1 MKQFE
6 EITEDDPLD
15 PKKSKIRE
23 FEEERTSLIS
33 KSKETEVFRSA
44 RTGVLPPG
52 IQVKT
57 WFDDDHAWA
66 YGMAVYIPSLTNA
79 AAKAGR
85 ETSNAKI
92 IQKINDDVQK
102 KGSGR
107 TVGKSNVKRPG
118 NKVRRGV
125 SGKVDKKN
133 L

>member
-1 MKQFE
+1 M
-6 EITEDDPLD
+6 
-15 PKKSKIRE
+15 
-23 FEEERTSLIS
+23 
-33 KSKETEVFRSA
+33 
-44 RTGVLPPG
+44 
-52 IQVKT
+52 KT

-79 AAKAGR
+79 EAKKAGR

-107 TVGKSNVKRPG
+107 TVGKSTVKRPG